1 MSDDFRINYQRFIDQ
16 ANELEIV
23 WNLQSTDG
31 FAICESS
38 EFDDS
43 QVIPFWSLE
52 KDAKTAC
59 IDDWKE
65 YKPNPVRLDDFI
77 DAWLHGMDE
86 DEVYVGINW
95 NAELE
100 GVEIEP
106 VTLIDDLLD
115 EDWVCGLFTFLKYLF
130 MNNGMIIQN
139 NS

>member
-115 EDWVCGLFTFLKYLF
+115 ED
-130 MNNGMIIQN
+130 
-139 NS
+139 